1 MGARDTAVIVFAFV
15 NNGVSTLPLVT
26 QAGSS
31 GSSNEESP
39 HYGHLRGHYRA
50 LIPRRES
57 CLLIFSLPLPLP
69 SMHLLPA
76 EPSAQRTKPPLRTGG
91 WGHQEACGQSKP
103 LTSPVFVSLSGSL
116 RRRSLRT
123 RQSSEDVYF
132 SKSGEMQWPPVPVCT
147 LLWWSHSPP
156 QLCGGD
162 GAAEGAPRAR
172 WAVGGGPWGFLE
184 QLRGAELEAQG
195 SSPLPLSSHGPFTK
209 LCPCLSFHCRTTEAL
224 KDLCGPPHVRGPQPG
239 GAQVHHRDP
248 SLLCHEAEG
257 HWSR

>member
-39 HYGHLRGHYRA
+39 HYGHLRGHYGA

-57 CLLIFSLPLPLP
+57 CWLISSLPLPLP
-69 SMHLLPA
+69 SVRPLPA
-76 EPSAQRTKPPLRTGG
+76 EQSAQRTKPLLRTGG
-91 WGHQEACGQSKP
+91 WGHQEACGQTKP
-103 LTSPVFVSLSGSL
+103 LTSPVFVSLWGSL

-132 SKSGEMQWPPVPVCT
+132 SKSGEMQWPPGPVRT
-147 LLWWSHSPP
+147 LPCWSHSTPP

-162 GAAEGAPRAR
+162 GAAEGGPRAR
-172 WAVGGGPWGFLE
+172 GRAGGVALG
-184 QLRGAELEAQG
+184 
-195 SSPLPLSSHGPFTK
+195 LP
-209 LCPCLSFHCRTTEAL
+209 
-224 KDLCGPPHVRGPQPG
+224 
-239 GAQVHHRDP
+239 
-248 SLLCHEAEG
+248 
-257 HWSR
+257 